1 MSDIII
7 VLMADSVQALEV
19 EEPDPLAY
27 ASEQRREEGGNQPR
41 AKTATFVNPTP
52 SPGVLLLPPPMTRGS
67 GRRLGDSG

>member
-27 ASEQRREEGGNQPR
+27 ASEQRREGGR
-41 AKTATFVNPTP
+41 
-52 SPGVLLLPPPMTRGS
+52 
-67 GRRLGDSG
+67 